1 MAIDDIITTLT
12 KIYQSIDQG
21 IPKTATSPD
30 ALVNHLNDLYSES
43 AQNRNIDG
51 LFESDNELYSEST
64 QTRNLDELFAY
75 DDVGSP
81 SITLTVSIDVEF
93 DLKRVME
100 NMRTRLHATQHGQ
113 VDEIGMT
120 GIVWSHGRYD
130 FMYDDD
136 SGLLRISHRYSH
148 KREDTKS
155 ILSIIK
161 RMIDYAK
168 DYLEEVKKS
177 AEESTSTPETE

>member
-1 MAIDDIITTLT
+1 MAIDDTITTLT

-21 IPKTATSPD
+21 IPKTAASPD

-43 AQNRNIDG
+43 TQNRNIDA

-64 QTRNLDELFAY
+64 QNRNTDELFAY

-81 SITLTVSIDVEF
+81 SITLTVGIDIEF
-93 DLKRVME
+93 NPERVME
-100 NMRTRLHATQHGQ
+100 NMQTGLQATQNGQ
-113 VDEIGMT
+113 VDEIGKT
-120 GIVWSHGRYD
+120 GIVWSHRRYD

-136 SGLLRISHRYSH
+136 SGLLRISHKYSH
-148 KREDTKS
+148 KREDIKS
-155 ILSIIK
+155 VLSIIK
-161 RMIDYAK
+161 RMISYAK

-177 AEESTSTPETE
+177 TEESTSAPETE